1 MTEQIQFTKQA
12 LNALPPAPEGKRA
25 YYRDKNYPQLYLQV
39 TDRGAKS
46 FQVYS
51 WGAGRPQ
58 RVTLG
63 KYANGTGTGL
73 TIEQARRQV
82 APTVGKIQAG
92 RIPTAEKRQQRQAE
106 TVADLAS
113 EYMERHA
120 KVNKKSWEED
130 ERQINKDILPQWK
143 NRKAR
148 EITRRDVIKLIE
160 SIEDRG
166 ALIQARRTYR
176 LLSRMFR
183 FAVGKDIVGAN
194 PCVDVELQGKEKPK
208 DRALT
213 IDEIK
218 TLWPKLDP
226 EAQDIHIDPR
236 TRLLLRMILATGQRP
251 GDVRQMEWSEI
262 NESWW
267 TIPEVKRKKTKDSA
281 PGDHRVYLSTTAL
294 AILETAKVISD
305 GCEHVFP
312 SPVAEIVEGER
323 RDKPIRD
330 DALARAVVRNLE
342 AFAVAPFTPHDLR
355 RTASTRM
362 AEAGVPEFDI
372 RRVQGHA
379 LPGMGKVYN
388 VYSYDKEK
396 RAALEKW
403 GRKLEQITSG
413 KTAKVVK
420 L

>member
-1 MTEQIQFTKQA
+1 MVTETIQFTKQA
-12 LNALPPAPEGKRA
+12 LNALPSAPEGKRV

-39 TDRGAKS
+39 TDRGQKS
-46 FQVYS
+46 FQVYA

-63 KYANGTGTGL
+63 KFNSGNGL
-73 TIEQARRQV
+73 AIEQARKKV

-92 RIPTAEKRQQRQAE
+92 HIPTAEKRQARQAE
-106 TVADLAS
+106 TVADLAR
-113 EYMERHA
+113 EYIERHA
-120 KVNKKSWEED
+120 KVNKKSWKED
-130 ERQINKDILPQWK
+130 ERQIDKDILPQWRA
-143 NRKAR
+143 RKAR
-148 EITRRDVIKLIE
+148 EITRRDVIKLVE

-194 PCVDVELQGKEKPK
+194 PCVDVELQGKEKPR

-213 IDEIK
+213 IEEIK
-218 TLWPKLDP
+218 TLWPKLD
-226 EAQDIHIDPR
+226 AQDIHMDPR
-236 TRLLLRMILATGQRP
+236 TRLLLRMIVATGQRP

-262 NESWW
+262 TESWW
-267 TIPEVKRKKTKDSA
+267 TIPEGKRKKTKDSA
-281 PGDHRVYLSTTAL
+281 PGDHRVYLNTAAL
-294 AILETAKVISD
+294 TILETAKVISD
-305 GCEHVFP
+305 GCNHVFP

-330 DALARAVVRNLE
+330 DALSRAVARNLG
-342 AFAVAPFTPHDLR
+342 AFGVAPFTPHDLR

-403 GRKLEQITSG
+403 GRKLEQVVSG
-413 KTAKVVK
+413 KRGKVVG
-420 L
+420 LHGN